1 MVQFQKMWR
10 ATITSTHVMEVR
22 GIPAESEEEAREKA
36 LETQFDD
43 FNVEHVENVIHSVEV
58 REEDA

>member
-1 MVQFQKMWR
+1 MVQLPKMWR

-22 GIPAESEEEAREKA
+22 GIPAENEDDAREQA

-58 REEDA
+58 REEER